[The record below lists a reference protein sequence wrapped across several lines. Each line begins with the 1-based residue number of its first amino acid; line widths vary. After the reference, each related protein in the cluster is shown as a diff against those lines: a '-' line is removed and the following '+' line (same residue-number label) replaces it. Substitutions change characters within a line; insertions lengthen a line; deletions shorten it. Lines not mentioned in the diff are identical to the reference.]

1 MYVKNMLGISI
12 SFMPKILMLG
22 IVLLSCPTGKPYAT
36 VNEGAKEGSVVAIV
50 SVTDKDDGI
59 NGQTT
64 VQIIKGNEYNHFDL
78 TSG

>member
-1 MYVKNMLGISI
+1 MLDDNYVYINFVLHVV
-12 SFMPKILMLG
+12 ILD
-22 IVLLSCPTGKPYAT
+22 SCYFCLTGKPYAT